1 MSKMITKWKVL
12 FQVAL
17 FALVIAVSSCKQ
29 QSAAEDT
36 KKVAE
41 EANEENLEAKD
52 SVNDAMEKD
61 SDYLIAAAETNLM
74 QIELGKLAM
83 SKSTNTSIKDLAK
96 MMIDQHI
103 KASEKLNPLAAS
115 KQVVLPMALT
125 DKGKDKY
132 ENLNKKSG
140 KDFDDAYVDMM
151 VNGHEDAISKIK
163 DASED
168 AKDADIRAWA
178 AAMLP
183 KLNTNLQDSK
193 TLRDQIKKTK

>member
-183 KLNTNLQDSK
+183 TLNTHLQDSK